1 MRKIIIITL
10 LLVSYIGSLAHDLP
24 QVVMSQVML
33 YGTDEEITFQ
43 EIFEDDGQGET
54 VYEVILLKKR
64 YELILLLN
72 QDGCVI
78 EKVKQTLSHEKW

>member
-1 MRKIIIITL
+1 MITS

-33 YGTDEEITFQ
+33 YGTEEEIMFQ
-43 EIFEDDGQGET
+43 EIFEDDGEGEK

-64 YELILLLN
+64 HELILLLN
-72 QDGCVI
+72 QEGFVI
-78 EKVKQTLSHEKW
+78 EKMKKTLSDEQW